1 MTKWND
7 LSNYLFH
14 PLNEFQQFTN
24 QKKET
29 WVLNYTLRYNR
40 LLSHNWIY
48 IRMWF
53 HKFILHYHLEVQAN
67 PKNLTK
73 NDAIFRIYGKT
84 QPQNST
90 SDRHL
95 TSTTLKGQ
103 SENLKQMSWN
113 NPVFP
118 IDAKNSI
125 SFLVQFFWGVSL
137 DF

>member
-1 MTKWND
+1 MIWVTIYFILWMNFNNSQTKKKR
-7 LSNYLFH
+7 LEYLITH
-14 PLNEFQQFTN
+14 WGTIACWVTIEFISACDFTN
-24 QKKET
+24 LFYTITKKS
-29 WVLNYTLRYNR
+29 R
-40 LLSHNWIY
+40 LT
-48 IRMWF
+48 
-53 HKFILHYHLEVQAN
+53 

-73 NDAIFRIYGKT
+73 NHAIFRIYGKT

-125 SFLVQFFWGVSL
+125 SFLVQFFGGVSL